1 MKEIIYYIGV
11 VGSFAFAISGA
22 LVGMQKKLDPFGVII
37 VAFVTAVGGG
47 TLRDTLIEERDVFW
61 IADPS
66 YIYFILAGAICAMV
80 FQDKLDRFRTS
91 LLLFDTIGLAL
102 FSVAGVQIG
111 LTYNL
116 PYIIC
121 IILGVITGA
130 FGGVSRDI
138 LVNEIPVVFQKEIYA
153 TVSIFGGIIYIL
165 LYHFE
170 CNRFVTELVPVFTIL
185 VVRTWVVYKEI
196 TLPSIYKNEE
206 TVDEEDW

>member
-1 MKEIIYYIGV
+1 MEEIIYYIGV
-11 VGSFAFAISGA
+11 IGSFALAISGA
-22 LVGMQKKLDPFGVII
+22 LVGMNKKLDPFGVII

-47 TLRDTLIEERDVFW
+47 TLRDTLLEGRDVFW

-66 YIYFILAGAICAMV
+66 YIYFILGGAFFAMI

-111 LTYNL
+111 LSFDL

-121 IILGVITGA
+121 VILGVITGA

-153 TVSIFGGIIYIL
+153 TISIIGSILYII

-170 CNRFVTELVPVFTIL
+170 CSRLINQMIPIASIIVL
-185 VVRTWVVYKEI
+185 RTFVVYKEV
-196 TLPSIYKNEE
+196 TLPSIYKNDEV
-206 TVDEEDW
+206 VDEEEW

>member
-1 MKEIIYYIGV
+1 MYYIGV

-22 LVGMQKKLDPFGVII
+22 LVAMNKKLDPFGILI

-47 TLRDTLIEERDVFW
+47 TLRDVLIEGRNIFW
-61 IADPS
+61 MEDPS
-66 YIYFILAGAICAMV
+66 YIYFILAGAVCAMI

-111 LTYNL
+111 LTFDF

-138 LVNEIPVVFQKEIYA
+138 LVNEIPIIFQKEIYA
-153 TVSIFGGIIYIL
+153 TISSVGASIYIV
-165 LYHFE
+165 LYHFGFS
-170 CNRFVTELVPVFTIL
+170 RLLTEIIPILTIIL
-185 VVRTWVVYKEI
+185 LRIFVVYKEI
-196 TLPSIYKNEE
+196 MLPSIYKNDE
-206 TVDEEDW
+206 TVDEEEW

>member
-1 MKEIIYYIGV
+1 MYYIGV
-11 VGSFAFAISGA
+11 IGSFALAISGA

-47 TLRDTLIEERDVFW
+47 TLRDVLIEQRDVFW

-66 YIYFILAGAICAMV
+66 YIYFILAGAVCAMI
-80 FQDKLDRFRTS
+80 FQDRLDRFRTS

-111 LTYNL
+111 LTYDL

-121 IILGVITGA
+121 IILGVITGS

-153 TVSIFGGIIYIL
+153 TISIVGAIFYIL
-165 LYHFE
+165 LYHLE
-170 CNRFVTELVPVFTIL
+170 INRFVTELAPVFVIFIL
-185 VVRTWVVYKEI
+185 RTWVVYKEI
-196 TLPSIYKNEE
+196 TLPSIYKNHE

>member
-11 VGSFAFAISGA
+11 IGSFALAISGA

-47 TLRDTLIEERDVFW
+47 TLRDVLIEQRDVFW

-66 YIYFILAGAICAMV
+66 YIYFILAGAVCAMI
-80 FQDKLDRFRTS
+80 FQDRLDRFRTS

-111 LTYNL
+111 LTYDL

-121 IILGVITGA
+121 IILGVITGS

-153 TVSIFGGIIYIL
+153 TISIVGAIFYIL
-165 LYHFE
+165 LYHLE
-170 CNRFVTELVPVFTIL
+170 INRFVTELAPVFVIFIL
-185 VVRTWVVYKEI
+185 RTWVVYKEI
-196 TLPSIYKNEE
+196 TLPSIYKNHE

>member
-11 VGSFAFAISGA
+11 IGSFALAISGA
-22 LVGMQKKLDPFGVII
+22 LVGMQKKLDPFGVLI

-47 TLRDTLIEERDVFW
+47 TLRDVLIEQRDVFW

-66 YIYFILAGAICAMV
+66 YIYFILAGAVCAMI

-111 LTYNL
+111 LTYDL

-121 IILGVITGA
+121 IILGVITGS

-153 TVSIFGGIIYIL
+153 TISIVGAIFYIILFHLEI
-165 LYHFE
+165 
-170 CNRFVTELVPVFTIL
+170 NRFITELAPVCMIFIL
-185 VVRTWVVYKEI
+185 RTWVVYKEI
-196 TLPSIYKNEE
+196 TLPSIYKNQE

>member
-1 MKEIIYYIGV
+1 MGV
-11 VGSFAFAISGA
+11 VGSFALAISGA

-47 TLRDTLIEERDVFW
+47 TLRDVLIEQRDVFW

-66 YIYFILAGAICAMV
+66 YIYFILAGAICAMI
-80 FQDKLDRFRTS
+80 FQNKLDRFRTS

-111 LTYNL
+111 LTYDL

-121 IILGVITGA
+121 IILGVITGS

-153 TVSIFGGIIYIL
+153 TISIVGAVFYIVL
-165 LYHFE
+165 HHLE
-170 CNRFVTELVPVFTIL
+170 INRLITELLPISTIFIL
-185 VVRTWVVYKEI
+185 RTWVVYKEI
-196 TLPSIYKNEE
+196 TLPSIYKNDE

>member
-11 VGSFAFAISGA
+11 VGSFALAISGA

-47 TLRDTLIEERDVFW
+47 TLRDVLIEQRDVFW

-66 YIYFILAGAICAMV
+66 YIYFILAGAICAMI
-80 FQDKLDRFRTS
+80 FQNKLDRFRTS

-111 LTYNL
+111 LTYDL

-121 IILGVITGA
+121 IILGVITGS

-153 TVSIFGGIIYIL
+153 TISIVGAVFYIVL
-165 LYHFE
+165 HHLE
-170 CNRFVTELVPVFTIL
+170 INRLITELLPISTIFIL
-185 VVRTWVVYKEI
+185 RTWVVYKEI
-196 TLPSIYKNEE
+196 TLPSIYKNDE